1 MKEDYDKLKR
11 QVKEGCCVKAKYGEK
26 KQAKLCSL
34 TDRLLTVPQYLI
46 PQHSLSV
53 VMHRLTQSRVRWFKN
68 LFIRFIS
75 WKFKVDVTEAASAD
89 LADYDSFNAF
99 FTRNLRAGIRPIA
112 QGNDVVVSPVDG
124 AISQLGSVSQGRIIQ
139 AKGRDYSVNE
149 LLGENPTLAAQYEGG
164 QFATIYLSPKD
175 YHRIHMPLA
184 GKLTAMRYVPGKLF
198 SVNPRTARA
207 VPELFARNE
216 RLVCQFDTEFGPVV
230 MVLVGAIFVGSME
243 TVWAGQVTPPYGKAI
258 QNWEYS
264 GEQALQFDKGAEMG
278 RFNMGSTVVML
289 LPPGMQA
296 FNLRWHAGDK
306 IQLGQAMS

>member
-1 MKEDYDKLKR
+1 MN
-11 QVKEGCCVKAKYGEK
+11 VKHGEK
-26 KQAKLCSL
+26 KQAKQCSL

-46 PQHSLSV
+46 PQQSLSV

-68 LFIRFIS
+68 LFIRFIC

-99 FTRNLRAGIRPIA
+99 FTRALREGIRPIA
-112 QGNDVVVSPVDG
+112 QGNDVVISPVDG
-124 AISQLGSVSQGRIIQ
+124 AISQLGSISQGRIIQ
-139 AKGRDYSVNE
+139 AKGRDYSVTE
-149 LLGENPTLAAQYEGG
+149 LLGNNSALAAQYEGG
-164 QFATIYLSPKD
+164 QFATIYLSPRD

-207 VPELFARNE
+207 VPALFARNE

-243 TVWAGQVTPPYGKAI
+243 TVWSGQVTPPYGKTV
-258 QNWEYS
+258 QNWEYA

-296 FNLRWHAGDK
+296 FNLRWRAGDS
-306 IQLGQAMS
+306 IQLGQALN